1 MCLRQVFGSELFL
14 FNFFFCWGGGGGGWG
29 VGGVKGL
36 QFIIVQPEELV
47 NLPVYIFEIL
57 EVSAF
62 SKVPSPS
69 FNMIHFIQ

>member
-1 MCLRQVFGSELFL
+1 MGLRQVFGS
-14 FNFFFCWGGGGGGWG
+14 G
-29 VGGVKGL
+29 GL

-69 FNMIHFIQ
+69 FNMIYIIQ